1 MKIDKYTKVV
11 LTVIAFG
18 IMAVYYLY
26 DLKFIKD
33 AHAVSNNVVV
43 MKIEKLIE
51 FHTNKVMNEIQKDVS
66 NTVMKKILFIFL
78 VFFSFSIGTLTITVI
93 ELMIHEERMNEQFE
107 DLNNQI
113 SNLKREITET
123 QKMLGAFNM
132 AVLVF
137 MKQEYNIDDEKF
149 KKTLEKIQRAAELY

>member
-1 MKIDKYTKVV
+1 MKYR
-11 LTVIAFG
+11 
-18 IMAVYYLY
+18 
-26 DLKFIKD
+26 
-33 AHAVSNNVVV
+33 
-43 MKIEKLIE
+43 
-51 FHTNKVMNEIQKDVS
+51 KDVS
-66 NTVMKKILFIFL
+66 NTVMKKIIFIFL
-78 VFFSFSIGTLTITVI
+78 VFFSFSISAQPITVI